1 MTAIP
6 HPIGYA
12 HDNPG
17 DHGHAHELPFV
28 GRYVFSTDHKVIGIQ
43 FLFIGLLF
51 MVLGGLLAMLVRWQ
65 LAWPENGERGLA
77 GKAIPILGTCLWPV
91 IDQATGKVIGPGKMP
106 AEF

>member
-6 HPIGYA
+6 HTLRFDDA
-12 HDNPG
+12 DDHA
-17 DHGHAHELPFV
+17 HGHAHEIPFV
-28 GRYVFSTDHKVIGIQ
+28 SKYVFSTDHKVIGIQ

-77 GKAIPILGTCLWPV
+77 GKAIPILGTWLWPV

-106 AEF
+106 AD